1 MIKLKNCMVKLYR
14 KFYPYVILAS
24 IIILSTIIL
33 WLPFILKTDSWFGLK
48 IKNPGFQNVYQN
60 YDGPLYVIASKTLYD
75 PLKLSPPE
83 KGLIVSLPL
92 TNEYFAAHLPLYPL
106 VIKMFAQTFG
116 FLKSMLIVN
125 ILFTIFLVWLLYLFL
140 QKLKIKNPLLLSV
153 VFLFMPRFLVV
164 RSVGAPESLFI
175 FLILAS
181 IYFFEEKKYFIAGL
195 FGGLS
200 VITKSPGIILFF
212 TYLCVFIEQ
221 YIKEKKFNIRWLYIL
236 LIPIF
241 SLGLCYFYYLRYG
254 DFFLYFKLGELVPL
268 VFPFSV
274 FNYQAKWVDT
284 AWLNDIVFY
293 YLIFGLTTIYLFRH
307 KMRSLFYF
315 SLLFFI
321 SVLFLQH
328 KDIAR
333 HSLPLWP
340 LSIIAFEK
348 FFTTKSFLT
357 VFFAIIIITGY
368 FYGWNFISFNIMP
381 IGDWTPFL

>member
-1 MIKLKNCMVKLYR
+1 MVKLYR
-14 KFYPYVILAS
+14 KFYPYVILCL
-24 IIILSTIIL
+24 IVVFSTIIL
-33 WLPFILKTDSWFGLK
+33 WLPFILKSENWLGLK
-48 IKNPGFQNVYQN
+48 INNPGFQNVYQN

-75 PLKLSPPE
+75 PLKISPPD

-92 TNEYFAAHLPLYPL
+92 TNEYFAAHLPLYPVL
-106 VIKMFAQTFG
+106 MRIFSPFIG
-116 FLKSMLIVN
+116 YFKSMLIIN
-125 ILFTIFLVWLLYLFL
+125 ILFTIFLAWLFYFFL
-140 QKLKIKNPLLLSV
+140 EKLKIKNPLILTT
-153 VFLFMPRFLVV
+153 VFLMIPRFFVV
-164 RSVGAPESLFI
+164 RSIGAPESLLM
-175 FLILAS
+175 FLILLS
-181 IYFFEEKKYFIAGL
+181 LYFFEKENYLLAGI

-212 TYLCVFIEQ
+212 VYSFVFVERF
-221 YIKEKKFNIRWLYIL
+221 IKEKKFNYKWFYIF

-241 SLGLCYFYYLRYG
+241 LLFVFVFYYIRYG
-254 DFFLYFKLGELVPL
+254 DFFIYFKLGNLIPL

-293 YLIFGLTTIYLFRH
+293 YLMYGLAIIYLYKH

-315 SLLFFI
+315 SLFFFI

-340 LSIIAFEK
+340 LTVIAINKFLSSRAFLIVFLVIIVPTAF
-348 FFTTKSFLT
+348 
-357 VFFAIIIITGY
+357 
-368 FYGWNFISFNIMP
+368 FYGWNFIVFNIMP
-381 IGDWTPFL
+381 IGDWSPYL

>member
-1 MIKLKNCMVKLYR
+1 MVKLYR
-14 KFYPYVILAS
+14 KFYPYAILCL
-24 IIILSTIIL
+24 IVVFSTIIL
-33 WLPFILKTDSWFGLK
+33 WLPFILKSENWLGLK
-48 IKNPGFQNVYQN
+48 INNPGFQNVYQN

-75 PLKLSPPE
+75 PLKISPPD

-92 TNEYFAAHLPLYPL
+92 TNEYFAAHLPLYPVL
-106 VIKMFAQTFG
+106 MRIFSPFIG
-116 FLKSMLIVN
+116 YFKSMLIIN
-125 ILFTIFLVWLLYLFL
+125 ILFTIFLAWLFYFFL
-140 QKLKIKNPLLLSV
+140 EKLKIKNPLILTTI
-153 VFLFMPRFLVV
+153 FLMIPRFFVV
-164 RSVGAPESLFI
+164 RSIGAPESLLM
-175 FLILAS
+175 FLILLS
-181 IYFFEEKKYFIAGL
+181 LYFFEKENYLLAGI

-212 TYLCVFIEQ
+212 VYSFIFVER
-221 YIKEKKFNIRWLYIL
+221 YIKEKKFNYKWFYIF

-241 SLGLCYFYYLRYG
+241 LLFVFVFYYIRYG
-254 DFFLYFKLGELVPL
+254 DFFIYFKLGNLIPL

-293 YLIFGLTTIYLFRH
+293 YLMYGLAIIYLYKH

-315 SLLFFI
+315 SLFFFI

-340 LSIIAFEK
+340 MTVIAINKFLSSRAFLIVFLVIIVPTAF
-348 FFTTKSFLT
+348 
-357 VFFAIIIITGY
+357 
-368 FYGWNFISFNIMP
+368 FYGWNFIVFNIMP
-381 IGDWTPFL
+381 IGDWSPYL

>member
-1 MIKLKNCMVKLYR
+1 M
-14 KFYPYVILAS
+14 
-24 IIILSTIIL
+24 
-33 WLPFILKTDSWFGLK
+33 GLK
-48 IKNPGFQNVYQN
+48 INNPGFQNVYQN

-75 PLKLSPPE
+75 PLKISPPD

-92 TNEYFAAHLPLYPL
+92 TNEYFAAHLPLYPVL
-106 VIKMFAQTFG
+106 MRIFSPFIG
-116 FLKSMLIVN
+116 YFKSMLIIN
-125 ILFTIFLVWLLYLFL
+125 ILFTIFLAWLFYFFL
-140 QKLKIKNPLLLSV
+140 EKLKIKNPLILTT
-153 VFLFMPRFLVV
+153 VFLMIPRFFVV
-164 RSVGAPESLFI
+164 RSIGAPESLLM
-175 FLILAS
+175 FLILLS
-181 IYFFEEKKYFIAGL
+181 LYFFEKENYLLAGI

-212 TYLCVFIEQ
+212 VYSFVFVERF
-221 YIKEKKFNIRWLYIL
+221 IKEKKFNYKWFYIF

-241 SLGLCYFYYLRYG
+241 LLFVFVFYYIRYG
-254 DFFLYFKLGELVPL
+254 DFFIYFKLGNLIPL

-293 YLIFGLTTIYLFRH
+293 YLMYGLTIIYLYKH

-315 SLLFFI
+315 SLFFFI

-340 LSIIAFEK
+340 LTVIAINKFLSSRAFLIVFLVIIVPTAF
-348 FFTTKSFLT
+348 
-357 VFFAIIIITGY
+357 
-368 FYGWNFISFNIMP
+368 FYGWNFIVFNIMP
-381 IGDWTPFL
+381 IGDWSPYL

>member
-1 MIKLKNCMVKLYR
+1 MVKLYR
-14 KFYPYVILAS
+14 KFYPYAILCL
-24 IIILSTIIL
+24 IVVFSTIIL
-33 WLPFILKTDSWFGLK
+33 WLPFILKSENWLGLK
-48 IKNPGFQNVYQN
+48 INNPGFQNVYQN

-75 PLKLSPPE
+75 PLKISPPD

-92 TNEYFAAHLPLYPL
+92 TNEYFAAHLPLYPVL
-106 VIKMFAQTFG
+106 MRIFSPFIG
-116 FLKSMLIVN
+116 YFKSMLIIN
-125 ILFTIFLVWLLYLFL
+125 ILFTIFLAWLFYFFL
-140 QKLKIKNPLLLSV
+140 EKLKIKNPLILTT
-153 VFLFMPRFLVV
+153 VFLMIPRFFVV
-164 RSVGAPESLFI
+164 RSIGAPESLLM
-175 FLILAS
+175 FLILLS
-181 IYFFEEKKYFIAGL
+181 LYFFEKENYLLAGI

-212 TYLCVFIEQ
+212 VYSFVFVERF
-221 YIKEKKFNIRWLYIL
+221 IKEKKFNYKWFYIF

-241 SLGLCYFYYLRYG
+241 LLFVFVFYYIRYG
-254 DFFLYFKLGELVPL
+254 DFFIYFKLGNLIPL

-293 YLIFGLTTIYLFRH
+293 YLMYGLAIIYLYKH

-315 SLLFFI
+315 SLFFFI

-340 LSIIAFEK
+340 LTVIAINKFLSSRAFLIVFLVIIVPTAF
-348 FFTTKSFLT
+348 
-357 VFFAIIIITGY
+357 
-368 FYGWNFISFNIMP
+368 FYGWNFIVFNIMP
-381 IGDWTPFL
+381 IGDWSPYL